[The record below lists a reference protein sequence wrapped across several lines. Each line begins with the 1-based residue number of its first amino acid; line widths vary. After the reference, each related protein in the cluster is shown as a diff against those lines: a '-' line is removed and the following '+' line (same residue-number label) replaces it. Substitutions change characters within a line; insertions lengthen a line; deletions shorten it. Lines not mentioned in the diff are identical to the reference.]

1 MESLRHDDDPIEY
14 TTPARVQAWFLRRSR
29 ELWKKKYMQL
39 KSDAK
44 RLQNR
49 VNDVTKSRESWCE
62 ETKQLTQQLREVVAE
77 NAALRAQVEASK
89 KKRKRRSP

>member
-1 MESLRHDDDPIEY
+1 MEAPHDDDPMEY

-29 ELWKKKYMQL
+29 ELWKKKYMGL

-49 VNDVTKSRESWCE
+49 VNDVSKSREAWRE
-62 ETKQLTQQLREVVAE
+62 ETKQLTQRLRELEAE
-77 NAALRAQVEASK
+77 NAALRAQVEGSK
-89 KKRKRRSP
+89 KKRQRRSP